1 MPKRAT
7 TKHLT
12 LLEDV
17 EKCERELVEACLAAP
32 EGSDLQLVI
41 NSGGG
46 NVYSALAIAS
56 AIELRRLRVRA
67 TVLADCSSSAL
78 LIFASCTA
86 RYAAPHASFLFHPMR
101 WSSEEQSRLSAA
113 RSWSEEFTRL
123 NRVCEDWLVERLP
136 IARRTL
142 RQWTREERYVTARE
156 LFDLEIAEPVPEG
169 EEGVIDIS
177 RPAVA
182 RTSRTTTRRRGTRA
196 KEAAAS
202 RSTKVRRAG

>member
-1 MPKRAT
+1 MPKSAT
-7 TKHLT
+7 PKHLT

-32 EGSDLQLVI
+32 EGASLRLAI

-56 AIELRRLRVRA
+56 VIELRRLKITA

-78 LIFASCTA
+78 LVLASCRR

-123 NRVCEDWLVERLP
+123 NRVCEDWLVDRLP
-136 IARRTL
+136 ISRRTL
-142 RQWTREERYVTARE
+142 RQWTREERYITAQE
-156 LFDLEIAEPVPEG
+156 LFELEIAEPVPTG

-177 RPAVA
+177 RPAAA
-182 RTSRTTTRRRGTRA
+182 RTVQTGTRRRRSRA